1 MLKKIAL
8 TVISLFIISAATY
21 KLLIFINNMKKKLI
35 SLSTLSALMMATFE
49 GYHHHELDINDQY
62 ACNQECIDV
71 ANDDHSHDCDFCKF
85 GFTKYTPSTDNFLE
99 NDTHSNYFYLNS
111 LNFVSYKS
119 VHGIPNKS
127 PPTA

>member
-1 MLKKIAL
+1 
-8 TVISLFIISAATY
+8 
-21 KLLIFINNMKKKLI
+21 MKKKLI
-35 SLSTLSALMMATFE
+35 SLITLSALIMATFE

-85 GFTKYTPSTDNFLE
+85 GFTKYVSNIDKFVTHDSSSDYSFLK
-99 NDTHSNYFYLNS
+99 N

-119 VHGIPNKS
+119 VHTIPNKS
-127 PPTA
+127 PPLV